1 MSILIEAI
9 SVIVRNEALASRYP
23 GGVGG
28 YAADCPNH
36 TFCSDGRLARVGF
49 LSPRDVRF
57 FVEMLEFHGLVGQHG
72 AASIDIAVVDQN
84 QGPDPCCLWLDFG
97 HLPNGTAHCWPAGEE
112 AGRLA
117 VPHGWE
123 PGLLDAFEHVPGEPF
138 TRRIRY
144 LRTEDNLDWFQDR
157 STGQLIG
164 VGRTFVTH

>member
-1 MSILIEAI
+1 MSVLIEAI
-9 SVIVRNEALASRYP
+9 SVVVPNTTLAARYP
-23 GGVGG
+23 GGVTG

-57 FVEMLEFHGLVGQHG
+57 FVDMLESHGLVGRLDV
-72 AASIDIAVVDQN
+72 AIVDQN

-97 HLPNGTAHCWPAGEE
+97 HRPDGTAHCWPAGEPT
-112 AGRLA
+112 GRLA
-117 VPHGWE
+117 VPHDWE

-138 TRRIRY
+138 ARRMRF

-157 STGQLIG
+157 STGQLVG

>member
-1 MSILIEAI
+1 MSVLIEAI
-9 SVIVRNEALASRYP
+9 NVVVRNETLDSCYP
-23 GGVGG
+23 GGVSG

-36 TFCSDGRLARVGF
+36 TFCSDGRLTRVGF

-57 FVEMLEFHGLVGQHG
+57 FVEMLESHGLVSRRG
-72 AASIDIAVVDQN
+72 AASIDIAIVDQN

-97 HLPNGTAHCWPAGEE
+97 HLPDGTAQCWPAGEE
-112 AGRLA
+112 VGRLA

-138 TRRIRY
+138 TRRMRY

>member
-9 SVIVRNEALASRYP
+9 SVIVRNEALASHYP
-23 GGVGG
+23 GGVSG
-28 YAADCPNH
+28 YEPIAHITRSAATAGWREWASCPRAM
-36 TFCSDGRLARVGF
+36 CSSSWRCWI
-49 LSPRDVRF
+49 
-57 FVEMLEFHGLVGQHG
+57 HGLVGQHG
-72 AASIDIAVVDQN
+72 AASIDIAIVDQN

-97 HLPNGTAHCWPAGEE
+97 HLPDGTAHCWPAGEE
-112 AGRLA
+112 AGSLA

-138 TRRIRY
+138 ARRMRY